1 MCSTKRNYKP
11 RIKSRTVT
19 LGGILSGGEY
29 VIPIYQRPYEWE
41 EAQIDKVFEQICN
54 ICDYEENT
62 EKEEVFFGSLQF
74 NINDNKEIEIIDG
87 QQRITTFL
95 LIIQALI
102 HGEKGLEF
110 DDEKKKIIIG
120 KCSIKYKNNIK
131 KEKFYNNFKYILS
144 CVEKQAINIEDMY
157 NYIIFVEIYTEMEKS
172 LEKML
177 KIFS

>member
-1 MCSTKRNYKP
+1 M
-11 RIKSRTVT
+11 
-19 LGGILSGGEY
+19 
-29 VIPIYQRPYEWE
+29 
-41 EAQIDKVFEQICN
+41 
-54 ICDYEENT
+54 
-62 EKEEVFFGSLQF
+62 
-74 NINDNKEIEIIDG
+74 
-87 QQRITTFL
+87 
-95 LIIQALI
+95 
-102 HGEKGLEF
+102 EF

-177 KIFS
+177 KIFSTMNMEGLPLQTENIFKLKYSDLFRS

>member
-1 MCSTKRNYKP
+1 MGRRGKYMCSTKRNYKP

-19 LGGILSGGEY
+19 LGGILSGEEY

-102 HGEKGLEF
+102 HG
-110 DDEKKKIIIG
+110 
-120 KCSIKYKNNIK
+120 
-131 KEKFYNNFKYILS
+131 
-144 CVEKQAINIEDMY
+144 
-157 NYIIFVEIYTEMEKS
+157 
-172 LEKML
+172 
-177 KIFS
+177 